1 MSLRRSLFH
10 LRGIAATVALL
21 ALAPTRSALGA
32 DARSAFDRPLGEFD
46 ASAVERAKAGAAR
59 WLEKPECLK
68 VLTEFNDGEGRTL
81 DLTLA
86 TWGMS
91 AAEYVLTLPFRDGAA
106 IPRCRDAR
114 IELVTHRGLPS
125 IYVCPVG
132 VGTLNSRF
140 AQTQVRTPALAEAMV
155 IHEMLHTLGLGE
167 NPPSSFEIT
176 ERVRA
181 RCR

>member
-10 LRGIAATVALL
+10 VRGLATCVALL
-21 ALAPTRSALGA
+21 ALAPTRSAIGA
-32 DARSAFDRPLGEFD
+32 DARSVFDRPLGAFD

-68 VLTEFNDGEGRTL
+68 VLTEFTDGEGRTL
-81 DLTLA
+81 DLTLE

-91 AAEYVLTLPFRDGAA
+91 AVEYVLTLPFRDGAA
-106 IPRCRDAR
+106 IPRCRHAR
-114 IELVTHRGLPS
+114 IELVTHVGLRQ

-132 VGTLNSRF
+132 VGALNSRF
-140 AQTQVRTPALAEAMV
+140 AQTQVQTPALAEAMV

-167 NPPSSFEIT
+167 NPPSSIEIT
-176 ERVRA
+176 QRVRT